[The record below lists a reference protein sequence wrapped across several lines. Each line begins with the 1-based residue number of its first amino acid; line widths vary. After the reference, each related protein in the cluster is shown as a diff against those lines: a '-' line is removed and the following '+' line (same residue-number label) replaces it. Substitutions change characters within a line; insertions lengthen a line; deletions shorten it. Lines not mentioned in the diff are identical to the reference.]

1 MKGGCRNSRGGL
13 TMATHAYIKLV
24 SASKKKTITLSE
36 VKELFQY
43 YQDITKKTGEQLGWS
58 YAEAAFPYTMVETA
72 EGKEQWFYLKG
83 KSDRYRTIIVGV
95 GQEQIP
101 NEDTGETE
109 EQTFIQVT
117 LPQGAT
123 HGDKGKAN
131 EFCKFLAKKLEG
143 ELHLFNGRVMY
154 YYKR

>member
-1 MKGGCRNSRGGL
+1 M

-24 SASKKKTITLSE
+24 PGSKKKTITLAE

-43 YQDITKKTGEQLGWS
+43 YQEITKKTGEQLGWD
-58 YAEAAFPYTMVETA
+58 YQEAAFPYTIAESA
-72 EGKEQWFYLKG
+72 EGKDQWFYLK
-83 KSDRYRTIIVGV
+83 SNDSRYRTIIIGV
-95 GQEQIP
+95 GEEQIFDD
-101 NEDTGETE
+101 ETGEHRK
-109 EQTFIQVT
+109 QAFIQVT
-117 LPQGAT
+117 LPQGST

-143 ELHLFNGRVMY
+143 ELHLFNGRIMY

>member
-1 MKGGCRNSRGGL
+1 
-13 TMATHAYIKLV
+13 MATHAYIKLV

-58 YAEAAFPYTMVETA
+58 YAEAAFPYTIVETD

-95 GQEQIP
+95 GQEQIL
-101 NEDTGETE
+101 NEDTDEAE